1 MLLFP
6 CQVAV
11 KSTDP
16 LTLSSVTPAPGPQ
29 PLFWLMSLM
38 QTSCLEGWAFQH
50 PNCLSHSPPAFGE
63 TLWPGVRSFPHVS
76 SPSWCLATRYWFLSG
91 YRMFCSADWT
101 SSSSDSWTTALVPS
115 YLPPLSYW
123 PTSLTLQSQPVHDS
137 WVMKNDT
144 LLCFSICQE
153 TFWLPICVADL
164 TLNPCP

>member
-11 KSTDP
+11 KRTDP
-16 LTLSSVTPAPGPQ
+16 LTLSSVTPAPHPQ

-63 TLWPGVRSFPHVS
+63 TLWPGVRSSPHVS
-76 SPSWCLATRYWFLSG
+76 SPSRCRATRYWFLSR

-101 SSSSDSWTTALVPS
+101 SSSSDSWTL
-115 YLPPLSYW
+115 
-123 PTSLTLQSQPVHDS
+123 
-137 WVMKNDT
+137 
-144 LLCFSICQE
+144 LLCL
-153 TFWLPICVADL
+153 LPARSQL
-164 TLNPCP
+164 LANQPHPPEPTGPWQLSNEKWHSPLLLNLSSSFLLILCSRIDF